1 MASITANEDQ
11 SGKWNLA
18 EEIKKSGTSAD
29 EDAEDAVEYVTGE
42 DTKNTEE
49 DDKDAE

>member
-1 MASITANEDQ
+1 MTETVTDH
-11 SGKWNLA
+11 LA